1 MIIIDDFIKD
11 ETLLDEIAN
20 DENFFGPNGRFMW
33 WDGWWNSPTDTLK
46 KRIIQQIFKFNP
58 TFTSEF
64 QDKIK
69 KCAGFEYW
77 TGKYGPNEEFDDL
90 DMHHDKD
97 ELAWDEYEKF
107 VAPVIGCIYYPMP
120 TPFVGGMLQLEHN
133 RGVYES
139 VLSKFNRLI
148 MFETGAISH
157 GVSKV
162 FQGTRHALAIN
173 LFYEELEASKRGE
186 LIIE

>member
-1 MIIIDDFIKD
+1 MIVIDDFIKD
-11 ETLLDEIAN
+11 EGLLEEIAN
-20 DENFFGPNGRFMW
+20 DENFFGPNGNFMW

-46 KRIIQQIFKFNP
+46 KRIIQQIFKTNP
-58 TFTSEF
+58 LITPELNA
-64 QDKIK
+64 KIK

-77 TGKYGPNEEFDDL
+77 TGKYGPDEEFDNL
-90 DMHHDKD
+90 DMHYDKD
-97 ELAWDEYEKF
+97 EIAWDEYEKF

-120 TPFVGGMLQLEHN
+120 TPFTGGMFLLEH
-133 RGVYES
+133 RGGLCENL
-139 VLSKFNRLI
+139 LSKFNRLI
-148 MFETGAISH
+148 IFESGNTNH

-173 LFYEELEASKRGE
+173 LFYEELEAAKRGE